1 MFSKNTSTTY
11 KYFFMFVFFSLFLWQ
26 SFTIKPEASEIIT
39 DPLISMTVGDT
50 KNLYFF
56 HGDSASAY
64 FSSNPNI
71 ASVTTGGVLNA
82 NDVGSAEIIYS
93 VHGVFHQRKINVAD
107 IENPSFNTT
116 QRENL
121 ILPDNALTT
130 TDPVLFMQ
138 KKDSYTIQFSSSS
151 QALAT
156 RYKGLLI
163 WKSDKPNI
171 VRVDSNGKVTALK
184 KGSATITCTLGNV
197 SCHTYVNVITDSY
210 TGKATDFSMLTATGN
225 QRTYRLFKQN
235 AHNYPRYDSYLAW
248 HGCATCS
255 LATVLGA
262 YNDNYSGI
270 LPSSVIDGVEKQ
282 FTSNKDWTRE
292 HVNRSLRG
300 QMPLSLY
307 GISSILKS
315 SGVDNNYVRTYT
327 DSEAKHDI
335 ISHLKTGNSIIFEVR
350 QKNSRTGKIQCPIR
364 VKNNCRRW
372 LPVTQKSDLSK
383 LSSCKFPTA
392 FLTLPDRNCGA
403 SMSHAAFS
411 PHELPRPERYLCLP
425 SRSAKSNRKPAGS
438 ECCCPRHCVSA

>member
-93 VHGVFHQRKINVAD
+93 VHGVFHQREINVAD
-107 IENPSFNTT
+107 IENPSFSTT

-210 TGKATDFSMLTATGN
+210 TGKATDFSMLTATGK

-350 QKNSRTGKIQCPIR
+350 QKNSRTGKR
-364 VKNNCRRW
+364 TKRW
-372 LPVTQKSDLSK
+372 TNSYHTMVLLGVLTNGKVLLCDSVDRSWYNGGQRLKIVDLSDIMEYM
-383 LSSCKFPTA
+383 FPCTS
-392 FLTLPDRNCGA
+392 FSESMYYNGA
-403 SMSHAAFS
+403 SSDGGYIKIYEIS
-411 PHELPRPERYLCLP
+411 
-425 SRSAKSNRKPAGS
+425 
-438 ECCCPRHCVSA
+438 

>member
-107 IENPSFNTT
+107 IENPSFSTT

-210 TGKATDFSMLTATGN
+210 TGKATDFSMLTATGK

-335 ISHLKTGNSIIFEVR
+335 ISL
-350 QKNSRTGKIQCPIR
+350 
-364 VKNNCRRW
+364 
-372 LPVTQKSDLSK
+372 
-383 LSSCKFPTA
+383 
-392 FLTLPDRNCGA
+392 
-403 SMSHAAFS
+403 
-411 PHELPRPERYLCLP
+411 
-425 SRSAKSNRKPAGS
+425 
-438 ECCCPRHCVSA
+438 

>member
-56 HGDSASAY
+56 HGDSAAY

-107 IENPSFNTT
+107 IENPSFSTT

-210 TGKATDFSMLTATGN
+210 TGKTTDFSMLTATGK

-270 LPSSVIDGVEKQ
+270 LPS
-282 FTSNKDWTRE
+282 
-292 HVNRSLRG
+292 
-300 QMPLSLY
+300 Y
-307 GISSILKS
+307 
-315 SGVDNNYVRTYT
+315 
-327 DSEAKHDI
+327 
-335 ISHLKTGNSIIFEVR
+335 
-350 QKNSRTGKIQCPIR
+350 
-364 VKNNCRRW
+364 
-372 LPVTQKSDLSK
+372 
-383 LSSCKFPTA
+383 
-392 FLTLPDRNCGA
+392 
-403 SMSHAAFS
+403 
-411 PHELPRPERYLCLP
+411 
-425 SRSAKSNRKPAGS
+425 
-438 ECCCPRHCVSA
+438 